1 MKRREFVQKVTIV
14 STGASLVRNS
24 ISDFKEISNDDQV
37 NKEKSPRII
46 SIIAPSTIRVNEPF
60 SVGIRMLTDPYFTKW
75 GPDWSRTGAT
85 VNGPFNK
92 SSRGIHFMDNVL
104 PEWKGSIHISGS
116 DGFSG
121 ISEYSFSEGKG
132 PYQKDNRPI
141 RRLKDFQFSKPGVKY
156 IMVVDPVSGIEGVS
170 NAIRV
175 SEAKMEDR
183 LFWGDTH
190 CHSIFGD
197 GVRTPEELHAFA
209 RDEAFLD
216 VFSHTEHTEAI
227 TDDQWDYFSAVTNR
241 FNEPGKYVTFIG
253 GEWTSKPFGHRNF
266 LYPGSTGPVIRSSD
280 DNQNTLEKLFAIV
293 RENNGLVAANHPKDS
308 DFNID
313 FDTYHHDPEV
323 ERLVEMYSIGGSH
336 EMHSSEELQE
346 GNSKNN
352 SVVDGLKKG
361 HKLGMIG
368 VGDTHDGR
376 PGDALHEYQ
385 LEPEGYRNLEKPGLT
400 GIWAK
405 DLSRES
411 IFEALWNRRVYATTH
426 HRTIVKF
433 SINGAPMGSTISIKD
448 GLSFEAEIA
457 SDLSIEK
464 IELIHDGAVVEVNHP
479 SKRGFIWKR
488 KIKGRIENDSWF
500 YIRVTLEDNNYA
512 WTSPI
517 WISNS

>member
-14 STGASLVRNS
+14 STGASLVQNK
-24 ISDFKEISNDDQV
+24 IAKFKEIPGESGDQ
-37 NKEKSPRII
+37 EQSPSTI
-46 SIIAPSTIRVNEPF
+46 SIVAPSTIQVNEPF

-92 SSRGIHFMDNVL
+92 SPRGIHFMDNVL
-104 PEWKGSIHISGS
+104 PAWKGSVRISGS
-116 DGFSG
+116 DGFTG
-121 ISEYSFSEGKG
+121 RAKYSFSEGTG
-132 PYQKDNRPI
+132 PYQKDHRPI
-141 RRLKDFQFSKPGVKY
+141 RRLEGFRFSKPGVKY
-156 IMVVDPVSGIEGVS
+156 IKVVDPVSGIEGVS
-170 NAIRV
+170 NAIKV
-175 SEAKMEDR
+175 SHIKMEDR

-227 TDDQWDYFSAVTNR
+227 TDDQWDYFSAVANR
-241 FNEPGKYVTFIG
+241 FNEPGKFVTFIG

-266 LYPGSTGPVIRSSD
+266 LYPGATGPVIRSSD
-280 DNQNTLEKLFAIV
+280 ENQNTLEELFDIV
-293 RENNGLVAANHPKDS
+293 RKHKGLVVANHPKDS
-308 DFNID
+308 AFIID

-336 EMHSSEELQE
+336 ERPSPEERQE
-346 GNSKNN
+346 EASKNN

-376 PGDALHEYQ
+376 PGDALHEFQ
-385 LEPEGYRNLEKPGLT
+385 LEPEGYRDLEKPGLT

-411 IFEALWNRRVYATTH
+411 IFDALWNRRVYATTH

-433 SINGAPMGSTISIKD
+433 SMNGSMMGSTIRGTD
-448 GLSFEAEIA
+448 GLTVEAEIA
-457 SDLSIEK
+457 SNLSIEK
-464 IELIHDGAVVEVNHP
+464 IELISNGEVMEATHP
-479 SKRGFIWKR
+479 SKKAFTWNRNLN
-488 KIKGRIENDSWF
+488 GRIDNDSWV
-500 YIRVTLEDNNYA
+500 YVRVTLEENNYA

-517 WISNS
+517 WILNG